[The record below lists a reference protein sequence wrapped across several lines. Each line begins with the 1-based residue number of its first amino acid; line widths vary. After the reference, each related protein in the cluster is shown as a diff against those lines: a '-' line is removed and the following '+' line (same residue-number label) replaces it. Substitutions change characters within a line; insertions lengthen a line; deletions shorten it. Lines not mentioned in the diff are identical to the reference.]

1 MKANCEECGAD
12 VKVPGDVVV
21 GEIVTCPDCGLD
33 YEVTEASSNG
43 VKLRAAETSGED
55 WGE

>member
-1 MKANCEECGAD
+1 MKAKCEECEGQIN
-12 VKVPGDVVV
+12 VPKDVVV

-33 YEVTEASSNG
+33 YEVVEVSGDN
-43 VKLRAAETSGED
+43 VMLKAAETSGED